1 MIKAQLKNLI
11 KTIHLVKE
19 AGFSLLVFSIAISL
33 FQGILPIFSMLLVQK
48 MLNIITTDIKNFH
61 TLMIAFISYIALTLL
76 TIIIGEV
83 DSYIDTKLQILL
95 HYKMNHLV
103 MQKTVKLTLAEFETP
118 EIYDDITRIQNQISY
133 KPFQIYKSIIS
144 VLSSLVS
151 LISSFV
157 ILLNWKISIFP
168 LLLILPIVS
177 IYIYLKI
184 GKNEFEILYKRSS
197 DERANWYI
205 SHLLTHDFAVKEL
218 RLGTLES
225 YFLKKYDKNN
235 QLFINQE
242 NSINR
247 SKMKYGIVLGV
258 LEIAIQS
265 IIMFLAV
272 REAFLGIL
280 LVGNVTTFIRSLSTM
295 QTSTQNIVNNI
306 YSFYNGSLY
315 MELLY
320 DFTHDELVHN
330 PIIESTVDTI
340 QSVEFERVSFSYNG
354 KDNVINDISFS
365 IKAGERLAIVGEN
378 GSGKSTIFKLACGLY
393 DNYEGNIY
401 INGINLRSIQKKSYY
416 KRISAL
422 FQDFLKYELT
432 LRENVGLGELSKLYS
447 DEDLISALKYTGVDS
462 IFYFNQE
469 KLNQIDLE
477 QQLGNWFED
486 GRQLSGGQ
494 WQKIALSRVYLKE
507 ADCYLLDEPS
517 SALDPE
523 SETKIFKTFFEL
535 SQNKIGIFITHKP
548 SITQSVNKILYLDNG
563 YLPFCDWLFF
573 KFYGPKERQEELL
586 NNWKKFWLNLPS
598 ELFSQSNMFYM
609 RYNDTNDHIRIRINC
624 DSIENNFS
632 LYLSVVQDLLP
643 QLIESCIISDIE
655 VSSYKPEVNRYGGP
669 HLISYAEEIFCKE
682 SILFLNNT
690 IEFSDDERLVCATY
704 LVLYYLNHFFKDK
717 ETRRSFL
724 FENYTG
730 KYKKDFKNL
739 PIDLPIEYM
748 KSLNGVTS
756 ALDRYDFFQEMD
768 RYLMSYMKEYNRF
781 GGTNDIYNT
790 KFNLVGSFLHLSMN
804 RLNGIDREFEEKVYC
819 FAYYTLNAQ
828 QYIEWE

>member
-33 FQGILPIFSMLLVQK
+33 FRGILPIFSMLLVQK

-563 YLPFCDWLFF
+563 CIAETGSFAD
-573 KFYGPKERQEELL
+573 L
-586 NNWKKFWLNLPS
+586 NIKGMK
-598 ELFSQSNMFYM
+598 
-609 RYNDTNDHIRIRINC
+609 
-624 DSIENNFS
+624 
-632 LYLSVVQDLLP
+632 
-643 QLIESCIISDIE
+643 
-655 VSSYKPEVNRYGGP
+655 
-669 HLISYAEEIFCKE
+669 
-682 SILFLNNT
+682 
-690 IEFSDDERLVCATY
+690 
-704 LVLYYLNHFFKDK
+704 
-717 ETRRSFL
+717 
-724 FENYTG
+724 
-730 KYKKDFKNL
+730 FKNL
-739 PIDLPIEYM
+739 LDKEIGATYD
-748 KSLNGVTS
+748 TS
-756 ALDRYDFFQEMD
+756 
-768 RYLMSYMKEYNRF
+768 N
-781 GGTNDIYNT
+781 
-790 KFNLVGSFLHLSMN
+790 
-804 RLNGIDREFEEKVYC
+804 
-819 FAYYTLNAQ
+819 
-828 QYIEWE
+828 

>member
-378 GSGKSTIFKLACGLY
+378 GSRKSTIFKLACGLY

-401 INGINLRSIQKKSYY
+401 I
-416 KRISAL
+416 
-422 FQDFLKYELT
+422 
-432 LRENVGLGELSKLYS
+432 
-447 DEDLISALKYTGVDS
+447 
-462 IFYFNQE
+462 
-469 KLNQIDLE
+469 
-477 QQLGNWFED
+477 
-486 GRQLSGGQ
+486 
-494 WQKIALSRVYLKE
+494 
-507 ADCYLLDEPS
+507 
-517 SALDPE
+517 
-523 SETKIFKTFFEL
+523 
-535 SQNKIGIFITHKP
+535 
-548 SITQSVNKILYLDNG
+548 
-563 YLPFCDWLFF
+563 
-573 KFYGPKERQEELL
+573 
-586 NNWKKFWLNLPS
+586 
-598 ELFSQSNMFYM
+598 
-609 RYNDTNDHIRIRINC
+609 
-624 DSIENNFS
+624 
-632 LYLSVVQDLLP
+632 
-643 QLIESCIISDIE
+643 
-655 VSSYKPEVNRYGGP
+655 
-669 HLISYAEEIFCKE
+669 
-682 SILFLNNT
+682 
-690 IEFSDDERLVCATY
+690 
-704 LVLYYLNHFFKDK
+704 
-717 ETRRSFL
+717 
-724 FENYTG
+724 
-730 KYKKDFKNL
+730 
-739 PIDLPIEYM
+739 
-748 KSLNGVTS
+748 
-756 ALDRYDFFQEMD
+756 
-768 RYLMSYMKEYNRF
+768 
-781 GGTNDIYNT
+781 
-790 KFNLVGSFLHLSMN
+790 
-804 RLNGIDREFEEKVYC
+804 
-819 FAYYTLNAQ
+819 
-828 QYIEWE
+828 

>member
-306 YSFYNGSLY
+306 SLINSPKLLILDEPTNGLDPIGIQ
-315 MELLY
+315 ELR
-320 DFTHDELVHN
+320 E
-330 PIIESTVDTI
+330 IIESFKSEGMTI
-340 QSVEFERVSFSYNG
+340 MISSHILSEVEH
-354 KDNVINDISFS
+354 
-365 IKAGERLAIVGEN
+365 LADFIGF
-378 GSGKSTIFKLACGLY
+378 I
-393 DNYEGNIY
+393 YEGKIVLEKEY
-401 INGINLRSIQKKSYY
+401 DGSENLEE
-416 KRISAL
+416 L
-422 FQDFLKYELT
+422 F
-432 LRENVGLGELSKLYS
+432 N
-447 DEDLISALKYTGVDS
+447 
-462 IFYFNQE
+462 
-469 KLNQIDLE
+469 NQI
-477 QQLGNWFED
+477 
-486 GRQLSGGQ
+486 
-494 WQKIALSRVYLKE
+494 
-507 ADCYLLDEPS
+507 
-517 SALDPE
+517 
-523 SETKIFKTFFEL
+523 
-535 SQNKIGIFITHKP
+535 
-548 SITQSVNKILYLDNG
+548 
-563 YLPFCDWLFF
+563 
-573 KFYGPKERQEELL
+573 
-586 NNWKKFWLNLPS
+586 
-598 ELFSQSNMFYM
+598 
-609 RYNDTNDHIRIRINC
+609 
-624 DSIENNFS
+624 
-632 LYLSVVQDLLP
+632 
-643 QLIESCIISDIE
+643 
-655 VSSYKPEVNRYGGP
+655 
-669 HLISYAEEIFCKE
+669 
-682 SILFLNNT
+682 
-690 IEFSDDERLVCATY
+690 
-704 LVLYYLNHFFKDK
+704 
-717 ETRRSFL
+717 L
-724 FENYTG
+724 FE
-730 KYKKDFKNL
+730 K
-739 PIDLPIEYM
+739 
-748 KSLNGVTS
+748 
-756 ALDRYDFFQEMD
+756 R
-768 RYLMSYMKEYNRF
+768 R
-781 GGTNDIYNT
+781 
-790 KFNLVGSFLHLSMN
+790 
-804 RLNGIDREFEEKVYC
+804 
-819 FAYYTLNAQ
+819 
-828 QYIEWE
+828 